1 MGYCGRKRGKRTE
14 VKRNEKRSEG
24 VRLGDQNCVEY
35 NESPN
40 ASGGCGGRGEG
51 AAVEG
56 KIEPRKQKANIHC
69 GQTDRKRSDRFGR
82 IVGGEENG
90 LLWAEKGKAYGS
102 QEKSEEIGKRATG
115 GAKLR

>member
-35 NESPN
+35 NESPK

-51 AAVEG
+51 WPA
-56 KIEPRKQKANIHC
+56 PRKQKANIHC
-69 GQTDRKRSDRFGR
+69 GQTDRKRGVRPGEQNCVEYNDSPNASGGCGWGKAG
-82 IVGGEENG
+82 VGSCLGGEN
-90 LLWAEKGKAYGS
+90 
-102 QEKSEEIGKRATG
+102 
-115 GAKLR
+115 

>member
-14 VKRNEKRSEG
+14 VKMNQKGSEG
-24 VRLGDQNCVEY
+24 VRPGEQNCVEY
-35 NESPN
+35 NESPK

-51 AAVEG
+51 WPA
-56 KIEPRKQKANIHC
+56 PRKQKANIHC